1 MEKPADK
8 RPQILQPSGGYEK
21 LVSFQVAKL
30 LYAVTVRFVD
40 RYIPAGSRTA
50 DQMEQA
56 ARSGERNIG
65 EGSKI
70 SATTKKLELNL
81 TSVARAS
88 IDELRKDYEAYLEH
102 RKLPLWAPMDPRRK
116 ELSNARCKDADE
128 VARWILM
135 VWEREKVQRMKAV
148 EGPRTARTPRTVKDR
163 VRSPCTYW
171 TSRWTARLGRSK
183 RKAASASGCTRCGRR
198 YERRTRIENVG
209 RAPRKS
215 LGSRSSFQ
223 VLAALVPQAAV
234 GFPLRSL
241 TQASVHSLHLIIHP

>member
-1 MEKPADK
+1 MLNYFRTMEKPHE
-8 RPQILQPSGGYEK
+8 RPLLLPPSGGYEK
-21 LVSFQVAKL
+21 LVSYQVAKL

-116 ELSNARCKDADE
+116 ELSNARCKDPDE
-128 VARWILM
+128 VARWIQM
-135 VWEREKVQRMKAV
+135 VWLREKDERLQAP
-148 EGPRTARTPRTVKDR
+148 EGPRTARTPHTVKDR
-163 VRSPCTYW
+163 AY
-171 TSRWTARLGRSK
+171 AEL
-183 RKAASASGCTRCGRR
+183 SANAGQTLCK
-198 YERRTRIENVG
+198 I
-209 RAPRKS
+209 A
-215 LGSRSSFQ
+215 
-223 VLAALVPQAAV
+223 
-234 GFPLRSL
+234 
-241 TQASVHSLHLIIHP
+241 LHLLDKQVDSQAREFEKEGGFSERLYRVRKEIRAGNRD

>member
-21 LVSFQVAKL
+21 LVSYQVAKL

-40 RYIPAGSRTA
+40 RYIPPGSRTA

-102 RKLPLWAPMDPRRK
+102 RKLPLWPPMDPRRK
-116 ELSNARCKDADE
+116 ELSNARCKDPDE
-128 VARWILM
+128 VARWIQM
-135 VWEREKVQRMKAV
+135 VWLREKDQREKAV
-148 EGPRTARTPRTVKDR
+148 AGPRTARTPRTVKDQA
-163 VRSPCTYW
+163 Y
-171 TSRWTARLGRSK
+171 AEL
-183 RKAASASGCTRCGRR
+183 SA
-198 YERRTRIENVG
+198 NVG
-209 RAPRKS
+209 QTLCKIA
-215 LGSRSSFQ
+215 
-223 VLAALVPQAAV
+223 
-234 GFPLRSL
+234 
-241 TQASVHSLHLIIHP
+241 LHLLDKQVDSQARAFEKEGGFSERLYKVRKEIRAANRD

>member
-1 MEKPADK
+1 MNYFRTMEKPHE
-8 RPQILQPSGGYEK
+8 RPLILPPSGGYEK
-21 LVSFQVAKL
+21 LVSYQVAKL

-116 ELSNARCKDADE
+116 ELSNARCKDPDE
-128 VARWILM
+128 VARWIQM
-135 VWEREKVQRMKAV
+135 VWQREKDQREKAV
-148 EGPRTARTPRTVKDR
+148 EGPRTARTPRTVK
-163 VRSPCTYW
+163 
-171 TSRWTARLGRSK
+171 ARAYAEL
-183 RKAASASGCTRCGRR
+183 SA
-198 YERRTRIENVG
+198 NVG
-209 RAPRKS
+209 QTLCKIAIHLLDKQVDSQARAFEKEGGFSERLHKVRKDI
-215 LGSRSSFQ
+215 RRQ
-223 VLAALVPQAAV
+223 QAN
-234 GFPLRSL
+234 G
-241 TQASVHSLHLIIHP
+241 

>member
-163 VRSPCTYW
+163 AY
-171 TSRWTARLGRSK
+171 AEL
-183 RKAASASGCTRCGRR
+183 SA
-198 YERRTRIENVG
+198 NVG
-209 RAPRKS
+209 QTLCKIA
-215 LGSRSSFQ
+215 
-223 VLAALVPQAAV
+223 
-234 GFPLRSL
+234 
-241 TQASVHSLHLIIHP
+241 LHLLDKQADSQARAFEKEGGFSERLYKVRKEIRAANKD

>member
-1 MEKPADK
+1 
-8 RPQILQPSGGYEK
+8 
-21 LVSFQVAKL
+21 VSFQVAKL

-56 ARSGERNIG
+56 ARSDERNIG

-163 VRSPCTYW
+163 AY
-171 TSRWTARLGRSK
+171 AEL
-183 RKAASASGCTRCGRR
+183 SA
-198 YERRTRIENVG
+198 NVG
-209 RAPRKS
+209 QTLCKIA
-215 LGSRSSFQ
+215 
-223 VLAALVPQAAV
+223 
-234 GFPLRSL
+234 
-241 TQASVHSLHLIIHP
+241 LHLLDKQVDSQARAFEKEGGFSERLYKVRKEIRAANKD